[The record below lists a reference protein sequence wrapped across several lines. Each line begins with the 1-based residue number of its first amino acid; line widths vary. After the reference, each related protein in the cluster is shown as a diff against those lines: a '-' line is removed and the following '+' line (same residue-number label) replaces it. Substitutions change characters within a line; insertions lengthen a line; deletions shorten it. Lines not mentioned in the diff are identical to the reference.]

1 MFFYKIIKFKIKNYF
16 SGVASL
22 VTVISLGTLI
32 FIISLATSIISYY
45 FNQNVVSSLNTQKAY
60 YVSYSGIQDALLK
73 LQRNKDYGSS
83 GYNLSV
89 NSTNDV
95 SIIVSNSE
103 GQATSTAT
111 GSYSNFS
118 KKLQNISLVDS
129 TTGLITSTSTTEQNL

>member
-1 MFFYKIIKFKIKNYF
+1 
-16 SGVASL
+16 GVASL

-73 LQRNKDYGSS
+73 LQRNKDYSSS

-103 GQATSTAT
+103 GRATSTAT